1 MKKTLIGSGLAAA
14 VLLAG
19 CATPPPANTAAPAPS
34 AGGASSAAAAPG
46 ASDFTACMVSDA
58 GGFDDKSFNQTSH
71 DGLKK
76 AVAELGVKQNE
87 AQSSTTADFAT
98 NIDQMVNAGCNIVVT
113 VGFLLGDATLAAAKA
128 NPDVDFAIVDFA
140 YSDESGANTAPE
152 NLRGIVFNTGEPA
165 FMAGYVAASLSQ
177 TGKVGTFGGAKIP
190 SVTAFMEGYAQGVAY
205 HNEKKGT
212 NVEVLGWS
220 SEAQDGQFIP
230 GSNGF
235 EDLAGGK
242 RVAETLVSQG
252 ADVIL
257 PVAGPAGE
265 GGLQVAQASG
275 GKVIGMWVDTD
286 GTVSMPNYKSVIAT
300 SVGKA
305 MDLAV
310 FEAIKAS
317 VEDDFSNELYVGT
330 LENEGAYLAP
340 FHDFDSKVSAE
351 TKAELEQIKADII
364 AGTITIDA

>member
-1 MKKTLIGSGLAAA
+1 MKKSLIGSGLAAA
-14 VLLAG
+14 LLLAG
-19 CATPPPANTAAPAPS
+19 CATPPPANTAAPSAP
-34 AGGASSAAAAPG
+34 AGGASTAAAP

-58 GGFDDKSFNQTSH
+58 GGFDDKSFNQTSYK
-71 DGLKK
+71 GLTD
-76 AVAELGVKQNE
+76 AVAQLGVKQNE
-87 AQSSTTADFAT
+87 AQSKTTSDFAT

-113 VGFLLGDATLAAAKA
+113 VGFMLGDATLAAAKA

-152 NLRGIVFNTGEPA
+152 NLRGLVFNTGEPA
-165 FMAGYVAASLSQ
+165 FMAGYAAASLSQ

-190 SVTAFMEGYAQGVAY
+190 SVTAFMEGFAQGVKY

-212 NVEVLGWS
+212 NVEVLGWN
-220 SEAQDGQFIP
+220 SETQDGQFIP
-230 GSNGF
+230 GASGF

-242 RVAETLVSQG
+242 RVAETLVAQG
-252 ADVIL
+252 ADVLL

-275 GKVIGMWVDTD
+275 GKVIGIWVDTD

-305 MDLAV
+305 MDVAV

-317 VEDDFSNELYVGT
+317 KEDSFSNEVYVGT

-364 AGTITIDA
+364 AGTITIEA